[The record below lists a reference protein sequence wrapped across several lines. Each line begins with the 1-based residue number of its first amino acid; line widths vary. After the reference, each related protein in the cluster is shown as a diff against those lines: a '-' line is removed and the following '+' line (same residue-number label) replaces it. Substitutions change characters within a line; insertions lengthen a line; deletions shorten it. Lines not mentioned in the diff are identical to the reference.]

1 MPQAPDEIE
10 DEFQDE
16 DPRDQLVSQLL
27 TYQTFK
33 KVAAYFEEKEQY
45 RKQQFD
51 KEVSIPNK
59 QLEQFLEPGSV
70 ALTDLATTYA
80 ELLRE
85 QKNRQP
91 ETETIENETLSIE
104 DATDNIMTEL
114 KSVKKTTFKALLKL
128 NGNIE
133 EIVTDFMAILE
144 MARKQIVS
152 VQQADFKSELF
163 IELRN

>member
-1 MPQAPDEIE
+1 M
-10 DEFQDE
+10 
-16 DPRDQLVSQLL
+16 
-27 TYQTFK
+27 
-33 KVAAYFEEKEQY
+33 
-45 RKQQFD
+45 
-51 KEVSIPNK
+51 
-59 QLEQFLEPGSV
+59 
-70 ALTDLATTYA
+70 TDLATTYA

-144 MARKQIVS
+144 LARKQLVS